1 MPSYRLG
8 LPARTRHNELAIP
21 QGNDHGEHLLGGAT
35 AHAVDVALERLIERL
50 IETASST
57 STRSLP

>member
-1 MPSYRLG
+1 MLPS
-8 LPARTRHNELAIP
+8 A
-21 QGNDHGEHLLGGAT
+21 DHEEHLLGGAT
-35 AHAVDVALERLIERL
+35 AHAADMALERL